1 MLTID
6 DSHVIDC
13 MSAENPPAAT
23 CADGET
29 VLFITRDCY
38 DNGVTS
44 PDRPDGDRQN
54 RLANPS
60 TGPLFVE
67 GAECGDVLKVEI
79 LSIKLRDWGV
89 MRTSPTAGAFHH
101 LYDHRTARIFDL
113 TDGRVRLGDG
123 VLDEPTDT
131 MIGVIG
137 TAPSGEG
144 IDTETPDLHGG
155 NMDCNRIVEGCTV
168 YLPVSVPG
176 ALLALGDLHAR
187 MGNGETMICGLET
200 AGEVTVRVSVLKNC
214 VVPTPF
220 VVDGDSIMT
229 VQSAPTLDQA
239 SLIAAQ
245 KMHSFVKDATGKDDV
260 DAGMLMS
267 LVADLVICQIV
278 DPQMTVRAEF
288 PLHILRQYGY
298 EIP

>member
-13 MSAENPPAAT
+13 MSPFNPPAAS
-23 CADGET
+23 CESGDT
-29 VLFITRDCY
+29 VMFITRDCY

-44 PDRPDGDRQN
+44 PERPDGDRAD

-60 TGPLFVE
+60 TGPLFVN
-67 GAECGDVLKVEI
+67 GAEPGDVLKVEI
-79 LSIKLRDWGV
+79 LSICLRDWGV

-101 LYDHRTARIFDL
+101 LYSKRTARIFDL
-113 TDGRVRLGDG
+113 SDGRVRMNDG
-123 VLDEPTDT
+123 VLNEPTDT

-155 NMDCNRIVEGCTV
+155 NMDCNRIIEGSVV
-168 YLPVSVPG
+168 YLPVNVRG

-200 AGEVTVRVSVLKNC
+200 AGKVAVRVSAIKNC
-214 VVPTPF
+214 DLPTPF
-220 VVDGDSIMT
+220 VVVGDSVMT
-229 VQSAPTLDQA
+229 VQSAPTLDRA
-239 SLIAAQ
+239 ALIAAQ
-245 KMHSFVKDATGKDDV
+245 KMHSFVKSAVGKDDV
-260 DAGMLMS
+260 DSGMLMS
-267 LVADLVICQIV
+267 LFADLIICQIV

-288 PLHILRQYGY
+288 PLHIIEQYGY
-298 EIP
+298 RLP